1 MIGLKS
7 ILSCL
12 AGARLILIV
21 HMICC
26 NMSAR
31 IDNFAYFLLNPILCV
46 EYCEA
51 RIILNPV
58 KSIPTKICLVPLL
71 QWMKKLSYPELNS

>member
-1 MIGLKS
+1 MVEIQIFFYDWS
-7 ILSCL
+7 EIYIIMSW
-12 AGARLILIV
+12 GARLILIV

-71 QWMKKLSYPELNS
+71 Q